1 MVSKSGFSGQ
11 KNKTQKERGGKVC
24 ERRQPGNKEP
34 PPQQK
39 TKKQKKNPKIII
51 IKKITVKEGAT
62 WQKYC
67 TGVSSTPGG
76 GVRGEKEDVM
86 ES

>member
-1 MVSKSGFSGQ
+1 MREGNQEIKNHHHSKKQ
-11 KNKTQKERGGKVC
+11 KNK
-24 ERRQPGNKEP
+24 
-34 PPQQK
+34 
-39 TKKQKKNPKIII
+39 KKNPKIII